1 MYVLNLLSS
10 ANGLYLHAKKV
21 LATYTTAEAED
32 YGCYVHNHVLYMYVH
47 AYIYIEIKT

>member
-10 ANGLYLHAKKV
+10 ANGLYLHAKV
-21 LATYTTAEAED
+21 LATYTTVEAED
-32 YGCYVHNHVLYMYVH
+32 YGCYIHNYVLYMYVH

>member
-10 ANGLYLHAKKV
+10 ANGLHLHAKV

-32 YGCYVHNHVLYMYVH
+32 YGCYIHNYVLYMYVH